1 MQKVTLML
9 KRKQH
14 VSVFIALLCVG
25 VLAGAALALI
35 PNAYYL
41 SGPGW
46 FVLAVFLIIMCVWK
60 RSNWLLVFIVIA
72 GILIGV
78 ARAVPAQ
85 DQLRKYESLVGQSV
99 TIKGRVSEDVATG
112 KHSENQIKL
121 TDVYVNGAK
130 SAGQVWISTG
140 SKSEIK
146 RSYQVTAVGKVS
158 KGFGN
163 YSASMFRANIVS
175 VSDPHT
181 DKAREIRDSFANN
194 IRSVISEP
202 QASLGIGYLVGQK
215 STLPESLQ
223 QSLQIVGLTHIVVA
237 SGYNLTILVRFARRI
252 FAPISKYLATVA
264 AGSMI
269 GGFILITGFSPSMT
283 RAGLVA
289 GISLATWYYG
299 RHVHPLV
306 LLPLVA
312 ALTVIINPSY
322 MWGDLG
328 WYLSFAAFAGVMIL
342 APLLQD
348 YFFGPKKP
356 GTIRQILGETISAQI
371 VTMPIIAISFG
382 TIALFALPAN
392 LMILPFV
399 PLAMILVFLC
409 GITYIVVPSIAVL
422 FGKIT
427 ELLLSYMTSV
437 VEWFVSFPN
446 ASIEVTFT
454 VGALVLSYLIII
466 TVAIVLQRI
475 TRHDFRNDNIIE

>member
-1 MQKVTLML
+1 MQKIVLML
-9 KRKQH
+9 NRKQH
-14 VSVFIALLCVG
+14 ISVFIALFCVG
-25 VLAGAALALI
+25 ILTGVALTLI
-35 PNAYYL
+35 PNAYYF

-46 FVLAVFLIIMCVWK
+46 FVLAVFLIIICAWK
-60 RSNWLLVFIVIA
+60 RTNWLLVFIVIA
-72 GILIGV
+72 GVLVGI

-85 DQLRKYESLVGQSV
+85 DQLQKYESLIGQSV
-99 TIKGRVSEDVATG
+99 TIKGRVSEDVASG
-112 KHSENQIKL
+112 KHGESQIKL
-121 TDVYVNGAK
+121 ADVSINGDRL
-130 SAGQVWISTG
+130 AGQVWISTD
-140 SKSEIK
+140 SKVEIK
-146 RSYQVTAVGKVS
+146 RSYQITVAGKVS

-163 YSASMFRANIVS
+163 YSASLFRAKV
-175 VSDPHT
+175 VYVTDPHT
-181 DKAREIRDSFANN
+181 DKAREIRDNFANN
-194 IRSVISEP
+194 IRQVISEP

-283 RAGLVA
+283 RAGLVS

-306 LLPLVA
+306 LLPFVA

-356 GTIRQILGETISAQI
+356 GTVRQIFGETISAQI

-382 TIALFALPAN
+382 TVALFALPAN
-392 LMILPFV
+392 LLILPFV

-409 GITYIVVPSIAVL
+409 GVTYMLLPSIAVL
-422 FGKIT
+422 FGQIT
-427 ELLLSYMTSV
+427 ELLLVYMTSV
-437 VEWFVSFPN
+437 VEWFVAFPN
-446 ASIEVTFT
+446 ASIQVSFGVT
-454 VGALVLSYLIII
+454 ALVICYMAIII
-466 TVAIVLQRI
+466 LAIVLQSI
-475 TRHDFRNDNIIE
+475 TKHDFRSDNIVE

>member
-1 MQKVTLML
+1 MQKIMLML
-9 KRKQH
+9 NRKQH
-14 VSVFIALLCVG
+14 ISVFVALLCVG
-25 VLAGAALALI
+25 ILIGVVLALV
-35 PNAYYL
+35 PNAYYF
-41 SGPGW
+41 SSPGW
-46 FVLAVFLIIMCVWK
+46 FVFAVLLIIICAWK
-60 RSNWLLVFIVIA
+60 RTNWLLAFIMIA
-72 GILIGV
+72 GVLIGIT
-78 ARAVPAQ
+78 RAVPTH

-99 TIKGRVSEDVATG
+99 TIEGKVNEDVTTG
-112 KHSENQIKL
+112 KHGESQIKL
-121 TDVYVNGAK
+121 TNVYIKGDR
-130 SAGQVWISTG
+130 SSGQVWISTD
-140 SKSEIK
+140 SKVEIK
-146 RSYQVTAVGKVS
+146 RSYQITAVGKIS

-163 YSASMFRANIVS
+163 YSASMFRAKIENVK
-175 VSDPHT
+175 DPHT

-194 IRSVISEP
+194 IRNVISEP

-306 LLPLVA
+306 LLPFVA
-312 ALTVIINPSY
+312 ALTVMINPSY

-356 GTIRQILGETISAQI
+356 GTIRQIFGETISAQI

-382 TIALFALPAN
+382 TVALFALPAN

-399 PLAMILVFLC
+399 PLAMMLVFLC
-409 GITYIVVPSIAVL
+409 GIVYTIVPPIGAL
-422 FGKIT
+422 FGQIT
-427 ELLLSYMTSV
+427 ELLLGYMTSV
-437 VEWFVSFPN
+437 VEWFVAFPN
-446 ASIEVTFT
+446 ASIQVSFGVT
-454 VGALVLSYLIII
+454 ALVASY
-466 TVAIVLQRI
+466 VAIIAVAIILQLI
-475 TRHDFRNDNIIE
+475 TNMIFAVIT